1 MRAGER
7 TERVSLER
15 LQKDQNGDEDWFP
28 IATDPDPWA
37 AVEHLGGNAYAV
49 RLDWR
54 TDLTSM
60 RDCEPAMRVTHVLP
74 SGKIQILDVED
85 VEPVLSKEVRL
96 LTRDLIVD
104 APALATG
111 GARIKGG

>member
-1 MRAGER
+1 M
-7 TERVSLER
+7 
-15 LQKDQNGDEDWFP
+15 
-28 IATDPDPWA
+28 
-37 AVEHLGGNAYAV
+37 EHLGGNAYVV

-60 RDCEPAMRVTHVLP
+60 RDCEPATRVTHVLP
-74 SGKIQILDVED
+74 SGKVQILDVED
-85 VEPVLSKEVRL
+85 VEPVLAKEVRL

-111 GARIKGG
+111 GKRIKGG